1 MVSERS
7 GNVWFK
13 TKNYSGI
20 NCLERWYNEEFQM
33 YEYQFNYLESDV
45 MDEYS
50 LASNDISA
58 FIDDKAGNIWIG
70 TRGVELAF
78 IQLINLSLPL
88 YHMILIM
95 NGV

>member
-1 MVSERS
+1 M
-7 GNVWFK
+7 
-13 TKNYSGI
+13 KNI
-20 NCLERWYNEEFQM
+20 RCMNTNLIT
-33 YEYQFNYLESDV
+33 LESDV

-70 TRGVELAF
+70 TRGGGISL